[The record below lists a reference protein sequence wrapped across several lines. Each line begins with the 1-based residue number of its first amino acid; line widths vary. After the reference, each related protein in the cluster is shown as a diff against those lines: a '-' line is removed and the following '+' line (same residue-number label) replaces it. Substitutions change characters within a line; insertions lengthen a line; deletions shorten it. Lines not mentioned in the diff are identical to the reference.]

1 MKRVLVLG
9 VLLLACRLAQAQT
22 PISALPAAT
31 TSTTGLEPFPVVQS
45 AATKKMTLSQIAA
58 WLVTQN
64 FTWTGVNGFQAIT
77 GTTASFSGAVTAGG
91 GIIGS
96 GSSLL
101 LQAPSTT
108 TFNQISAQNSS
119 VHGMEVSVAGNGSAS
134 ATAAC
139 LTSNTDVGA
148 EGACS
153 MPANKQGVGANGTL
167 FLHTGNATIQTDA
180 TTVPWPKVAFGGWDG
195 VGGCIQDTQIA
206 ISGFQPGNFTCTRLG
221 TGQYQIVPLT
231 GQFTQPP
238 ACTVSAGS
246 GGGGGANANSV
257 QSLEVGSSP
266 PFIISLIMFNV
277 SIAFQDNH
285 FILTCMGL

>member
-1 MKRVLVLG
+1 MKRILALG

-22 PISALPAAT
+22 PISALPAAS

-45 AATKKMTLSQIAA
+45 GATKKMTLSQIAA
-58 WLVTQN
+58 WLVAQN
-64 FTWTGVNGFQAIT
+64 ITFTGNVVFSQQLIVPSLSILTGNMLLGPVGIVGSSSGVTIST
-77 GTTASFSGAVTAGG
+77 GIVKNQSPTATASSYGLVDGQAGNVEWDTISGYCNGAAPGTYSVFTAALGSVECINQAGAVTF
-91 GIIGS
+91 
-96 GSSLL
+96 
-101 LQAPSTT
+101 PR
-108 TFNQISAQNSS
+108 
-119 VHGMEVSVAGNGSAS
+119 
-134 ATAAC
+134 AT
-139 LTSNTDVGA
+139 S
-148 EGACS
+148 
-153 MPANKQGVGANGTL
+153 
-167 FLHTGNATIQTDA
+167 
-180 TTVPWPKVAFGGWDG
+180 VPWPKVAFGGWDG

-266 PFIISLIMFNV
+266 PFIISLLMFNV